1 MRRCRD
7 DRGEGALDI
16 SVMAALFFV
25 PVLLLLIYA
34 GRMNSANAAV
44 ESAARH
50 GARTISIA
58 RDADTAIGVAEDDAA
73 LTVRLGSS
81 MCRSMDFDTVVA
93 DGEVTVTVTC
103 QVSLSELALL
113 PVPGTAT
120 VQATATEVLDRHRE
134 GSAP

>member
-1 MRRCRD
+1 
-7 DRGEGALDI
+7 
-16 SVMAALFFV
+16 MAVLFFV

-34 GRMNSANAAV
+34 GRMNSAHAAV

-50 GARTISIA
+50 SARTISIA

-73 LTVRLGSS
+73 MTVRLGSS
-81 MCRSMDFDTVVA
+81 MCRSMDFDPVVA

-113 PVPGTAT
+113 PVPGTTT
-120 VQATATEVLDRHRE
+120 VQATATEVVDRHRE